1 MRIDPKGM
9 IGGYPALLVRKTLRH
24 LRGRL
29 PWTVVEL
36 ESAAALDGGAGCAL
50 VKSLLSAGLIVA
62 AGPDAW
68 AITQAGQTFS
78 SATAAK
84 RVTRAMAEK
93 ALSEFL
99 NRVEQVNRD
108 PYFLGKAVRVVLF
121 GSMLKPEVVRLSD
134 VDLAV
139 ELVTKEA
146 DFDRAR
152 EENYRRAEELVD
164 KGHRFRNVVD
174 LEFCWHLETF
184 RFLKGGSR
192 VIAMADYKAEK
203 ALVLAVPHRFLI
215 GEPEQIA
222 PPTTTR
228 PAPRQRRP
236 RDCPF

>member
-152 EENYRRAEELVD
+152 EENYRRAEELAD
-164 KGHRFRNVVD
+164 KGRRFRNVLD
-174 LEFCWHLETF
+174 WELCWYFET
-184 RFLKGGSR
+184 RHFLKGGSR